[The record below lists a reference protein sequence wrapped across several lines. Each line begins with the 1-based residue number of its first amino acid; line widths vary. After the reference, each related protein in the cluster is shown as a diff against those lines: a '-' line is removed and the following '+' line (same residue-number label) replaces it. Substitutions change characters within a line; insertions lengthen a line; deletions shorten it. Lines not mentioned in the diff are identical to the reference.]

1 MFLESLIKEIIA
13 KQNNQLQQ
21 NAKFKMEA
29 ISKAKNGLRSC
40 RVHMANPNLMNV
52 IANQLNRT
60 IGKLGEG
67 RLYAQTWFQTPIAV
81 PIGSLSIYQEI
92 YQ

>member
-1 MFLESLIKEIIA
+1 MFLESLIKEIIG

-52 IANQLNRT
+52 IAN
-60 IGKLGEG
+60 
-67 RLYAQTWFQTPIAV
+67 
-81 PIGSLSIYQEI
+81 
-92 YQ
+92 